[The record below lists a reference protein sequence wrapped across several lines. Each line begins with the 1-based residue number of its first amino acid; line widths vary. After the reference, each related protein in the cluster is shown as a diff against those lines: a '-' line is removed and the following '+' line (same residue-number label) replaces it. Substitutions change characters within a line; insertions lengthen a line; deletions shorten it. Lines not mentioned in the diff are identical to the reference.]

1 MATFE
6 TQVEA
11 LTGISIDGSSTPT
24 QTELSSFLVDGVIDV
39 VNRMIEIRPA
49 ELSKFTKTTN
59 STGSVTKI
67 GKVLSVV
74 REHDST
80 SVLRK
85 CAIMDPS
92 DRYEATDSESLLYR
106 SKTSPGFYELDGLI
120 HTVPAAGSGNNDI
133 VVTQI
138 YYDTGLVFGD
148 TYNAAA
154 IENFPKDYERLVA
167 IYAAIQTVQRKMGA
181 TIISVT
187 AVPPNIPTLTSVT
200 FASIDADIDATAPTT
215 STTAVAAASTYTGSA
230 PTYTKP
236 TVMGDGDELTDV
248 SILDTDNT
256 IDVHADQIEFDQWW
270 TTVAHYIEG
279 EEDTEL
285 AGTQLQKIA
294 TYISAFSQEMASAM
308 NTFNQA
314 NIAYQS
320 AIQESMQEVQ
330 IANAAQQSDAK
341 AELQVAIDNEQ
352 RSQQR
357 QLQNGINDM
366 QAIIA
371 DNDDKIAKF
380 SAELTQYSTDA
391 NAEIQEK
398 TTKMEQYQVLYAQ
411 LKVEY
416 NSAFV
421 PIGAAE

>member
-1 MATFE
+1 M
-6 TQVEA
+6 
-11 LTGISIDGSSTPT
+11 
-24 QTELSSFLVDGVIDV
+24 
-39 VNRMIEIRPA
+39 
-49 ELSKFTKTTN
+49 
-59 STGSVTKI
+59 
-67 GKVLSVV
+67 
-74 REHDST
+74 
-80 SVLRK
+80 
-85 CAIMDPS
+85 
-92 DRYEATDSESLLYR
+92 
-106 SKTSPGFYELDGLI
+106 
-120 HTVPAAGSGNNDI
+120 
-133 VVTQI
+133 
-138 YYDTGLVFGD
+138 
-148 TYNAAA
+148 
-154 IENFPKDYERLVA
+154 
-167 IYAAIQTVQRKMGA
+167 
-181 TIISVT
+181 
-187 AVPPNIPTLTSVT
+187 TSVT

-236 TVMGDGDELTDV
+236 TVMGDCDELTDV

-357 QLQNGINDM
+357 Q
-366 QAIIA
+366 
-371 DNDDKIAKF
+371 
-380 SAELTQYSTDA
+380 
-391 NAEIQEK
+391 
-398 TTKMEQYQVLYAQ
+398 
-411 LKVEY
+411 
-416 NSAFV
+416 
-421 PIGAAE
+421 